1 MKEVFQILLCL
12 HIAGGGLGL
21 LVGTLILFLR
31 KGDRNHRKLGLLF
44 YGGMCLAGAT
54 SLLMAIIHPNYF
66 LFIVGIFT
74 LYMNLS
80 AKRYLR
86 FKKKEQQAQFFDYVI
101 SVFMLIFGLIFIGF
115 GAYLLFKSQIFGLV
129 FLTFGFIGLRFV
141 YQDYRFKQSAYSIK
155 LAWLSNHIQ
164 RMMGTYI
171 ASLTAFL
178 VVNSSIFPQFIPSF
192 VFWLLPGI
200 IVGPLIG
207 RFVRKYTQK
216 VKIQ

>member
-1 MKEVFQILLCL
+1 MKEVFFILLCL

-21 LVGTLILFLR
+21 LMGTLILFLR

-54 SLLMAIIHPNYF
+54 SLVMAVLHPNYF

-86 FKKKEQQAQFFDYVI
+86 FKKKGQEAQLLDYVI
-101 SVFMLIFGLIFIGF
+101 STFMLVFGIVFIAF
-115 GAYLLFKSQIFGLV
+115 GIYLLVQAKNFGIVFLV
-129 FLTFGFIGLRFV
+129 FGSIGLRFV
-141 YQDYRFKQSAYSIK
+141 WQDYQFQQSGYSIR
-155 LAWLSNHIQ
+155 LAWLSQHIQ

-178 VVNSSIFPQFIPSF
+178 VVNSSIFPHFIPSF
-192 VFWLLPGI
+192 VFWLLPGF

-207 RFVRKYTQK
+207 RFVKKYTQK
-216 VKIQ
+216 A